1 MVDGIYRRFR
11 QKLGCDTMRE
21 IPPDVL
27 DAASLMSLRE
37 AKVRLEC
44 AIASAVAQGRSKK
57 MSD

>member
-11 QKLGCDTMRE
+11 QKLGFDTMRE

-27 DAASLMSLRE
+27 DAALSMSLRE